1 MWSREKRTRGAI
13 SCTARTEG
21 ERKEGASSEKKST
34 RGEQHQ
40 RCVNATRD
48 LFDCGSAGEG
58 AGARGGRERES
69 AKTPTKPCSV

>member
-1 MWSREKRTRGAI
+1 
-13 SCTARTEG
+13 
-21 ERKEGASSEKKST
+21 
-34 RGEQHQ
+34 
-40 RCVNATRD
+40 VNATRD